1 MITNIC
7 SQSLARKQSH
17 LREKYS
23 DLEAADFK
31 GRFFAMYV
39 VPPALSL
46 SLSLF
51 VSRVC
56 SLALYVHCTKT
67 AHNHCN
73 P

>member
-46 SLSLF
+46 SLS
-51 VSRVC
+51 VSRVG
-56 SLALYVHCTKT
+56 SLALYLHCTKT